1 MNYQDTDDRVDYE
14 NELKNDSDLTSNN
27 DLNDQIVIDLNP

>member
-27 DLNDQIVIDLNP
+27 DQIVIDLNP